1 MSDYN
6 NGNQGR
12 WTQGPGGQNQYPG
25 GPGAPDP
32 MRQDQPRPRNGYA
45 TVSMICGIFGILC
58 LCCFAFPL
66 AIILGVGAVCF
77 AIISKRGQPFYATA
91 IFGIVL
97 GVIAVVLGI
106 GEFVYFMALSSLVK
120 DPANAALISSCSSR
134 ASLCRRCRPGEA
146 PGIRTGSCCLPARQL
161 FQDIDA
167 LCGQQIVF
175 YKKINDNDPKSHMY
189 ISIA

>member
-6 NGNQGR
+6 NGNQGP

-25 GPGAPDP
+25 GPEAPDP

-120 DPANAALISSCSSR
+120 DPANAALINEFMEQLEQQLQQQGQ
-134 ASLCRRCRPGEA
+134 SLP
-146 PGIRTGSCCLPARQL
+146 T
-161 FQDIDA
+161 
-167 LCGQQIVF
+167 V
-175 YKKINDNDPKSHMY
+175 
-189 ISIA
+189 

>member
-6 NGNQGR
+6 NGNQGQ

-45 TVSMICGIFGILC
+45 TVSMICGIFGT
-58 LCCFAFPL
+58 
-66 AIILGVGAVCF
+66 VCF

-120 DPANAALISSCSSR
+120 DPANAALINEFMEQLEQQLQQQGQ
-134 ASLCRRCRPGEA
+134 SLP
-146 PGIRTGSCCLPARQL
+146 T
-161 FQDIDA
+161 
-167 LCGQQIVF
+167 V
-175 YKKINDNDPKSHMY
+175 
-189 ISIA
+189 

>member
-66 AIILGVGAVCF
+66 AAAAAGPVSADGVGPERLQASGR
-77 AIISKRGQPFYATA
+77 APAAYQP
-91 IFGIVL
+91 G
-97 GVIAVVLGI
+97 
-106 GEFVYFMALSSLVK
+106 
-120 DPANAALISSCSSR
+120 SCSRISMPFAASR
-134 ASLCRRCRPGEA
+134 
-146 PGIRTGSCCLPARQL
+146 
-161 FQDIDA
+161 
-167 LCGQQIVF
+167 
-175 YKKINDNDPKSHMY
+175 
-189 ISIA
+189 

>member
-1 MSDYN
+1 
-6 NGNQGR
+6 
-12 WTQGPGGQNQYPG
+12 
-25 GPGAPDP
+25 
-32 MRQDQPRPRNGYA
+32 
-45 TVSMICGIFGILC
+45 MICGIFGILC

-120 DPANAALISSCSSR
+120 DPANAALINEFMEQLEQQLQQQGQ
-134 ASLCRRCRPGEA
+134 SLP
-146 PGIRTGSCCLPARQL
+146 T
-161 FQDIDA
+161 
-167 LCGQQIVF
+167 V
-175 YKKINDNDPKSHMY
+175 
-189 ISIA
+189 

>member
-6 NGNQGR
+6 NGS
-12 WTQGPGGQNQYPG
+12 QGPWRQGPDGQNQYPG
-25 GPGAPDP
+25 GPGTPDP
-32 MRQDQPRPRNGYA
+32 RRQDQPRPRNGYA

-97 GVIAVVLGI
+97 GVISVVLGI

-120 DPANAALISSCSSR
+120 DPANAALINEFMEQLEQQLQQQGQ
-134 ASLCRRCRPGEA
+134 SLP
-146 PGIRTGSCCLPARQL
+146 T
-161 FQDIDA
+161 
-167 LCGQQIVF
+167 V
-175 YKKINDNDPKSHMY
+175 
-189 ISIA
+189 

>member
-6 NGNQGR
+6 NGNQGQ

-97 GVIAVVLGI
+97 GVRDRRVRLLYGSFQP
-106 GEFVYFMALSSLVK
+106 GKGSSQ
-120 DPANAALISSCSSR
+120 C
-134 ASLCRRCRPGEA
+134 
-146 PGIRTGSCCLPARQL
+146 GSDQ
-161 FQDIDA
+161 
-167 LCGQQIVF
+167 
-175 YKKINDNDPKSHMY
+175 
-189 ISIA
+189 

>member
-58 LCCFAFPL
+58 LCCFTFPL

-120 DPANAALISSCSSR
+120 DPANAALINEFMEQLEQQLQQQGQ
-134 ASLCRRCRPGEA
+134 SLP
-146 PGIRTGSCCLPARQL
+146 T
-161 FQDIDA
+161 
-167 LCGQQIVF
+167 V
-175 YKKINDNDPKSHMY
+175 
-189 ISIA
+189 

>member
-6 NGNQGR
+6 NGNQGP
-12 WTQGPGGQNQYPG
+12 WTTGAGRPEPVSRRSRSTGSHEAGPAQAQKRLCHRLHDLRDLR
-25 GPGAPDP
+25 DP
-32 MRQDQPRPRNGYA
+32 
-45 TVSMICGIFGILC
+45 LC
-58 LCCFAFPL
+58 LCCLAFPL

-120 DPANAALISSCSSR
+120 DPANAALINEFMEQLEQQLQQQGQ
-134 ASLCRRCRPGEA
+134 SLP
-146 PGIRTGSCCLPARQL
+146 T
-161 FQDIDA
+161 
-167 LCGQQIVF
+167 V
-175 YKKINDNDPKSHMY
+175 
-189 ISIA
+189 